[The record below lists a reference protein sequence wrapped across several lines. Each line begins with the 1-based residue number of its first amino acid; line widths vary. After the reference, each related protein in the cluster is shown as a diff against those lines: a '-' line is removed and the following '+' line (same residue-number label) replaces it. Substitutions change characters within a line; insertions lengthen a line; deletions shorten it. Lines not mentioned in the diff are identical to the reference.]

1 MTHLPSYPTRRGFLL
16 ISGGSLLTLAGCTTL
31 RGPSTPSVDGAT
43 DDTRAALPL
52 VNALRARHGLSALG
66 ASGPTGRAA
75 AEQAVRMAKA
85 NEMKHLIGFGDDF
98 GDRMKR
104 NSVALPAAEN
114 IASGQASVT
123 EAVQAWID
131 SPKHLINM
139 LGDYRAVGVAMA
151 RSPST
156 SRPYWAMVL
165 SAQA

>member
-1 MTHLPSYPTRRGFLL
+1 MTSLPSCLARRGFLVL
-16 ISGGSLLTLAGCTTL
+16 SGGALVTLAGCTTL
-31 RGPSTPSVDGAT
+31 RAPVSVDGAT

-52 VNALRARHGLSALG
+52 VNALRAKRGLSPLS

-104 NSVALPAAEN
+104 SSVALPAAEN
-114 IASGQASVT
+114 ISAGQATVA

-131 SPKHLINM
+131 SPKHLENM

-151 RSPST
+151 RSPS
-156 SRPYWAMVL
+156 SGRPYWAMVL
-165 SAQA
+165 SA